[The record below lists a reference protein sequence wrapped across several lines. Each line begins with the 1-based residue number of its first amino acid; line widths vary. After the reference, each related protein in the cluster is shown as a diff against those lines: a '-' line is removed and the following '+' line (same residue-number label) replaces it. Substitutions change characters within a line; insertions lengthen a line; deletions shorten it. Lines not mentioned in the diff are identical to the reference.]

1 MSKFKK
7 ELLTLVVVIA
17 IAIAFVACS
26 GSQNK
31 SESTTWRNNSVDYP
45 VFTQTMFGG
54 LVDEQVKVTL
64 DFGSTLAQDVTV
76 SLSGLDTTDFS
87 YPSSVTAKKGDTSVS
102 FYVTAS
108 SISYGTLSAS
118 GKYYQVNFNRET
130 EFFSA
135 VIDEGQPQPTGTKR
149 CVCSCKI
156 IYIDENI
163 KYCDNPC
170 AAACPKE

>member
-64 DFGSTLAQDVTV
+64 DFGSPLAQDVTV

-130 EFFSA
+130 DIAGFDKLDYQPA
-135 VIDEGQPQPTGTKR
+135 YQEGTHECKCPGGYWVLAPNGM
-149 CVCSCKI
+149 SCT
-156 IYIDENI
+156 E
-163 KYCDNPC
+163 
-170 AAACPKE
+170 ACKF

>member
-1 MSKFKK
+1 MSKFIK

-31 SESTTWRNNSVDYP
+31 SESNTWRNNSVDYP

-76 SLSGLDTTDFS
+76 SLSGLVTTDFS
-87 YPSSVTAKKGDTSVS
+87 YPTSVTAKKGDTSVS

-130 EFFSA
+130 TFIGA
-135 VIDEGQPQPTGTKR
+135 KPDVGQTLSNDTKW
-149 CVCSCKI
+149 CYCSCDRFEVNKI
-156 IYIDENI
+156 HPCETIC
-163 KYCDNPC
+163 KLYCPPD
-170 AAACPKE
+170 